1 MTVIDKG
8 PVGIRYLRWKNTTCN
23 FGRLGG
29 LDVHSPSEEEADQ
42 FVSLLLSKGV
52 WRAGEDPTWE
62 LQRSTWGKQFYKIQA
77 EAYMQK
83 YELYKLLYQEY
94 KQKFEAQKSQQTSTQ

>member
-1 MTVIDKG
+1 M
-8 PVGIRYLRWKNTTCN
+8 
-23 FGRLGG
+23 
-29 LDVHSPSEEEADQ
+29 HSPSEEEADQ

-94 KQKFEAQKSQQTSTQ
+94 EQKFEAQKSQQTSTQ